1 LIKDQF
7 IFNICLIIMI
17 NKAMILAAGFGKR
30 LKPLTNNCPKPLI
43 KIGNET
49 LLSNTIK
56 FLEEFGIKQIVINTH
71 YLAEKIKKYINETK
85 FKSNITI
92 VNENKKILDTGGG
105 IFNALKYFNESFLCI
120 NPDTIWNSN
129 YIKES
134 KQLENDFFLNKRKCS
149 LLLVNKIKSFDKN
162 LKGDFSLN
170 NGLITRGKD
179 ENLKYIYTGLQI
191 VDPKIF
197 LDINDKIFSINLI
210 WNKLIEKKQLFG
222 LESNI
227 DFLHVSTI
235 DIYKKLNI
243 K

>member
-1 LIKDQF
+1 
-7 IFNICLIIMI
+7 MI

-30 LKPLTNNCPKPLI
+30 LNPVTNNCPKPLI

-49 LLSNTIK
+49 LLSNTIN
-56 FLEEFGIKQIVINTH
+56 FLQEFGIKHIVINTH
-71 YLAEKIKKYINETK
+71 YLSDQIKKYINEKK

-92 VNENKKILDTGGG
+92 INEKEEILDTGGG
-105 IFNALKYFNESFLCI
+105 IFNALKYFNENFLCI

-134 KQLENDFFLNKRKCS
+134 KKLENDFFSNKRQCS
-149 LLLVNKIKSFDKN
+149 LLLVDKTKSFDKN
-162 LKGDFSLN
+162 LKGDFSLE
-170 NGLITRGKD
+170 NGLVTRENT

-191 VDPKIF
+191 IDPKIF
-197 LDINDKIFSINLI
+197 LDINDRIFSINLI
-210 WNKLIEKKQLFG
+210 WDKLIKKKKLFG

-227 DFLHVSTI
+227 DFLHVSTL

>member
-1 LIKDQF
+1 
-7 IFNICLIIMI
+7 MI

-30 LKPLTNNCPKPLI
+30 LNPLTNNCPKPLI

-56 FLEEFGIKQIVINTH
+56 FLQELGINQIVINTH
-71 YLAEKIKKYINETK
+71 YLGNQIKKYISEKN

-92 VNENKKILDTGGG
+92 INENEKILDTGGG
-105 IFNALKYFNESFLCI
+105 ILNALKYFNGSFLCI

-129 YIKES
+129 YIQEIKKLES
-134 KQLENDFFLNKRKCS
+134 DFFSNKKKCS
-149 LLLVNKIKSFDKN
+149 LLVVDKMKSFDEN
-162 LKGDFSLN
+162 LKGDFSLKD
-170 NGLITRGKD
+170 GLITREKN

-191 VDPKIF
+191 LDPKVF
-197 LDINDKIFSINLI
+197 FNINDKIFSINLI
-210 WNKLIEKKQLFG
+210 WDKLIKINQLFG

-227 DFLHVSTI
+227 NFLHVSTL

>member
-1 LIKDQF
+1 
-7 IFNICLIIMI
+7 MI

-30 LKPLTNNCPKPLI
+30 LNPLTLSCPKPLI
-43 KIGNET
+43 KIGNGT

-56 FLEEFGIKQIVINTH
+56 FLEDLRIKQIVINTH
-71 YLAEKIKKYINETK
+71 YLGDQIKKYINEKK
-85 FKSNITI
+85 FESKITI
-92 VNENKKILDTGGG
+92 INENEKILDTGGG

-129 YIKES
+129 YIKEL
-134 KQLENDFFLNKRKCS
+134 KKLENDFFLNKRKCN

-162 LKGDFSLN
+162 LKGDFSLK
-170 NGLITRGKD
+170 NGLITRGNN

-191 VDPKIF
+191 IDPKIF
-197 LDINDKIFSINLI
+197 SNINDKIFSINLI
-210 WNKLIEKKQLFG
+210 WDKLIESKQLFG

-227 DFLHVSTI
+227 DFLHVSTL